1 MSLIAAV
8 AASLGR
14 TAQVNFT
21 TGAVSDFQISPGSAS
36 AEVTFTNTG
45 TYTGTGNIQG
55 FSGNWIVP
63 LSAAG
68 SAYDI
73 RLTRNTGSTPSG
85 SSTGVWLSLGTTR
98 TWTISQSGVGTTT
111 SNVTVE
117 IRNASTL
124 AVLSDGG
131 GAFDMTADV
140 ST

>member
-14 TAQVNFT
+14 SAQVSFIV
-21 TGAVSDFQISPGSAS
+21 GAVSDFQLSPGTSN

-45 TYTGTGNIQG
+45 TYSGTGNIEG
-55 FSGNWIVP
+55 FSGNWITP
-63 LSAAG
+63 TSAAG

-73 RLTRNTGSTPSG
+73 RMTVNSGSTPTG
-85 SSTGVWLSLGTTR
+85 SAPGIWLSLGTTR
-98 TWTISQSGVGTTT
+98 TWTISQSGIGTNA

-124 AVLSDGG
+124 ATLSNGG

>member
-1 MSLIAAV
+1 MLVPITSGFASAAV
-8 AASLGR
+8 VSF
-14 TAQVNFT
+14 TA
-21 TGAVSDFQISPGSAS
+21 GAVSDFGLSPFPGTAN

-55 FSGNWIVP
+55 FSGNWITP
-63 LSAAG
+63 TSAAG

-73 RLTRNTGSTPSG
+73 RLTVNSGSTPSG
-85 SSTGVWLSLGTTR
+85 SAPNIWISLGTTR
-98 TWTISQSGVGTTT
+98 TWTISQSGIGTTA